1 MHKIYKYSGLFLAVI
16 SFSACA
22 KQVKYDLKTELNNY
36 AKPHGLMIRQLEQVD
51 PQAPLPAIAMQTIK
65 NPEES
70 DITLLMYAVNAS
82 NESLCLTS
90 ASKAMIPA
98 EEFKPLTINKQDFK
112 KQVEEGVKWTSYTYY
127 TYKDGA
133 CFFLEGNAYI
143 QTTLSSYPA
152 NKNVSE
158 DQFYTSLLNVY
169 AKAVSAKN

>member
-1 MHKIYKYSGLFLAVI
+1 MNKIFKYSGLFLVAM

-22 KQVKYDLKTELNNY
+22 KPVKYDLKTELNNF

-51 PQAPLPAIAMQTIK
+51 PLAPLPAIAMQTIK
-65 NPEES
+65 DPEES

-133 CFFLEGNAYI
+133 
-143 QTTLSSYPA
+143 
-152 NKNVSE
+152 
-158 DQFYTSLLNVY
+158 
-169 AKAVSAKN
+169 

>member
-16 SFSACA
+16 RFSACA

>member
-1 MHKIYKYSGLFLAVI
+1 MNKIFKYSGLFLVAM

-22 KQVKYDLKTELNNY
+22 KPVKYDLKTELNNF
-36 AKPHGLMIRQLEQVD
+36 AKSHGLMIRQLEQVD

-65 NPEES
+65 DPEES

>member
-1 MHKIYKYSGLFLAVI
+1 MNKIFKYSGLFLVAM

-22 KQVKYDLKTELNNY
+22 KPVKYDLKTELNNF

-51 PQAPLPAIAMQTIK
+51 TQAPLPAIAMQTIK
-65 NPEES
+65 DPEES

>member
-1 MHKIYKYSGLFLAVI
+1 MNKIFKYSGLFLVAM

-22 KQVKYDLKTELNNY
+22 KPVKYDLKTELNNF
-36 AKPHGLMIRQLEQVD
+36 AKPHVLMIRQLEQVD

-65 NPEES
+65 NPAES

>member
-1 MHKIYKYSGLFLAVI
+1 MHKMYKYSGLFLTVI

-22 KQVKYDLKTELNNY
+22 KPVKYDLKTELNNFS
-36 AKPHGLMIRQLEQVD
+36 KPHGLMIRQLEQVD

-65 NPEES
+65 DPEEN

-98 EEFKPLTINKQDFK
+98 EEFKPLSINNQNFK
-112 KQVEEGVKWTSYTYY
+112 KQVEEGERWTSYTYY

-133 CFFLEGNAYI
+133 CFFLEGNGYI
-143 QTTLSSYPA
+143 KTTLSSYPA
-152 NKNVSE
+152 NKNVTE